1 MRLDIVEEDIGPP
14 DALSSLSDTLARLL
28 GLICAALLKLVAMSW
43 RANTGALSKIDRALA
58 SGTCVIAVFW
68 HGSYLPLFALAAGR
82 PVTVFTSRSFR
93 GKIIASI
100 CRAYGYRPNLL
111 PPGQR
116 GYHTMRHV
124 LAAQTQQT
132 AEPWIVA
139 IAIDGPLGPAR
150 KVKSG
155 ALYLAAR
162 TGAVIMPI
170 AVSSRPSLSIRS
182 RWDDFDIPLPWAKI
196 DLAVGDPISLP
207 TGFGQNHQDILK
219 AKQKVLDCL
228 AESDA

>member
-1 MRLDIVEEDIGPP
+1 MRLDLVDDEIGPA
-14 DALSSLSDTLARLL
+14 DVRTSVSDGLARLL
-28 GLICAALLKLVAMSW
+28 GWMCAALLKLVALSW
-43 RANTGALSKIDRALA
+43 RSDRSALRKIDRTLA
-58 SGTCVIAVFW
+58 DGTCVVAAFW

-124 LAAQTQQT
+124 LTAQAQQK
-132 AEPWIVA
+132 ADPWIVA

-170 AVSSRPSLSIRS
+170 AVSSRPSLSINS
-182 RWDDFDIPLPWAKI
+182 RWDSFEIPLPWAKI
-196 DLAVGDPISLP
+196 DLAVGGPISLP
-207 TGFGQNHQDILK
+207 TGFGHNHQDILK
-219 AKQKVLDCL
+219 AKQKVLDCM